1 VEEGRLEERDGG
13 RCDSTW
19 KQCEAD
25 ERGEHPRDRRTP
37 RGRTGNAAGMA
48 HGDPSLG
55 NVTRLNQKAVIS
67 DADAN
72 LNSIFRRLPVSFR
85 AVARLADCSPDFRCR
100 TPSLRA
106 RIAQLRAQPRR
117 ATASEPPARD
127 ESTSNVV
134 RELAA
139 QLAHEKRRRREA
151 VAALQAALAAAHG
164 ELLALR
170 HQLAVG
176 QPRPAA

>member
-1 VEEGRLEERDGG
+1 VPPGFEGTDGSRLVAGVRFF
-13 RCDSTW
+13 C
-19 KQCEAD
+19 
-25 ERGEHPRDRRTP
+25 
-37 RGRTGNAAGMA
+37 AALQPCA
-48 HGDPSLG
+48 PHTD
-55 NVTRLNQKAVIS
+55 QAI
-67 DADAN
+67 
-72 LNSIFRRLPVSFR
+72 SFR

-139 QLAHEKRRRREA
+139 QVAHEKRRRREA